1 VLAPTSQSQD
11 IAASSDSDSFL
22 GHHHQHGVRPVQRRR
37 RSLLRRKSLPPIAQS
52 QALKTLP
59 ALAQG
64 SRWGIFVSNPLNK
77 LLHLPAPMRVP
88 TLRMTRPVDRSLH
101 VIRSLLRRLIRRGLF
116 VEREQES
123 DVERGSVDMI
133 WRGSDHGK
141 EVGNP
146 NIRVP
151 GLVLRRSIR
160 PEIPSRDRTVV

>member
-1 VLAPTSQSQD
+1 
-11 IAASSDSDSFL
+11 
-22 GHHHQHGVRPVQRRR
+22 
-37 RSLLRRKSLPPIAQS
+37 
-52 QALKTLP
+52 
-59 ALAQG
+59 
-64 SRWGIFVSNPLNK
+64 
-77 LLHLPAPMRVP
+77 
-88 TLRMTRPVDRSLH
+88 
-101 VIRSLLRRLIRRGLF
+101 LIRRGLF

-160 PEIPSRDRTVV
+160 PEIPSRDRAVV